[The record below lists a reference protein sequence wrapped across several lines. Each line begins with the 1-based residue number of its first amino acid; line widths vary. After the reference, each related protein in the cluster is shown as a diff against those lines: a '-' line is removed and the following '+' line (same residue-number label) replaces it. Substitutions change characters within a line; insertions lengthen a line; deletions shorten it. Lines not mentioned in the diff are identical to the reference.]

1 MNTNTDYEHQRI
13 KRSLQEVI
21 NEDSNDYN
29 LYSVAIRKDKDTGN
43 IRVTL
48 LEDEDGLPFTIDLEE
63 FKASYNGRTARIVI
77 YL

>member
-1 MNTNTDYEHQRI
+1 MNTNEL
-13 KRSLQEVI
+13 KEALQEVI

-63 FKASYNGRTARIVI
+63 FKVSYTGRIARMIV
-77 YL
+77 YS

>member
-1 MNTNTDYEHQRI
+1 MNTNEL
-13 KRSLQEVI
+13 KEALQEVI

-63 FKASYNGRTARIVI
+63 FKASYNGRTARIVF